1 MTEHRWYELWG
12 VWLEPREVLEQPP
25 SSRVPCSY
33 RDCGC
38 TGLVGR
44 ISVDGVLLMQS
55 RSGFVIK
62 AEGGEVTHL
71 RDTRKPTESLED
83 PHASA
88 RTASNTLATP
98 QS

>member
-1 MTEHRWYELWG
+1 MPEERQHTAMPTIRFLECSMTEHRWYELWG

-62 AEGGEVTHL
+62 AEGE
-71 RDTRKPTESLED
+71 R
-83 PHASA
+83 
-88 RTASNTLATP
+88 
-98 QS
+98 